1 MKIFPTI
8 WRKRYKF
15 FSSSCAIIDEFLEI
29 ERYFFP
35 YFIQDDEI
43 PDFDNISE
51 SDDDVENENNIRP
64 FQERQKS
71 TIMDSNENIS
81 DNMAEKVEQAEDIN
95 DEKNH
100 KRLENKELN
109 TNENSPFNIES
120 FCSIQLTEL
129 EEDEKELKECGGSDM
144 VGKLCFN

>member
-1 MKIFPTI
+1 M
-8 WRKRYKF
+8 
-15 FSSSCAIIDEFLEI
+15 
-29 ERYFFP
+29 
-35 YFIQDDEI
+35 
-43 PDFDNISE
+43 
-51 SDDDVENENNIRP
+51 RP
-64 FQERQKS
+64 FQEYTNSLVAEERQKS
-71 TIMDSNENIS
+71 TIMDNNENIS

-144 VGKLCFN
+144 VGKLQLWFNWDFYYNFQLKIHTENFGTLNNSCSISWAAF